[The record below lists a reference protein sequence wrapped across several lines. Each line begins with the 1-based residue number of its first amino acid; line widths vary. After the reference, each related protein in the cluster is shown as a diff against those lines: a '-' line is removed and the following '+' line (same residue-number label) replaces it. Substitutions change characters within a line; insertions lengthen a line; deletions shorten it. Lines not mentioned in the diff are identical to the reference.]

1 MLVIKPKYARKK
13 KKPDTK
19 SVEPSLKPERKK
31 IKINQL
37 INGKGIVSVEPS
49 LEPEQKRIKID
60 HLINGKGIVY
70 E

>member
-1 MLVIKPKYARKK
+1 MLVIKPKYTRKK
-13 KKPDTK
+13 KKPETE
-19 SVEPSLKPERKK
+19 SVGSSLKPERKK

-49 LEPEQKRIKID
+49 LEPGPKKIRIN